1 MRSYGQS
8 TPKGLAGKEHDMKRI
23 ITIGREFGSGGRE
36 LGRRIAEKL
45 EIAYYDQEIIT
56 EIAKRT
62 ALSEDYIRQ
71 IEEKRPIMNFPIHTG
86 YSFYLTS
93 EPAFYPDLT
102 IYTKQH
108 ELLRELSRKS
118 DCVIVGRCA
127 DYILR
132 EQKPIR
138 IFAYA
143 DMESKIKRCME
154 RHPKDENLTEAQMQK
169 RIMEIDRN
177 RAKYYA
183 FFCEQK
189 WGARE
194 NYDLLVNTSG
204 ADIKKLASALCEY
217 LEALFE

>member
-1 MRSYGQS
+1 MN
-8 TPKGLAGKEHDMKRI
+8 RI
-23 ITIGREFGSGGRE
+23 ITIGRELGSGGRE

-62 ALSEDYIRQ
+62 ALPEDYIRQ
-71 IEEKRPIMNFPIHTG
+71 IEERRPIMHFPIHTG
-86 YSFYLTS
+86 HSFYLMS
-93 EPAFYPDLT
+93 EPTFYPDLS

-108 ELLRELSRKS
+108 ELLRELSCKS

-127 DYILR
+127 DYVLR
-132 EQKPIR
+132 EQKPVR

-143 DMESKIKRCME
+143 DMPSKVKRCME
-154 RHPKDENLTEAQMQK
+154 RRLEGEKLTEAQMRK
-169 RIMEIDRN
+169 RITEIDRN

-183 FFCEQK
+183 FFSGQK

-194 NYDLLVNTSG
+194 NYDLLVNTSD
-204 ADIKKLASALCEY
+204 ADIGKLTSSLCGY

>member
-1 MRSYGQS
+1 
-8 TPKGLAGKEHDMKRI
+8 MKRI

-45 EIAYYDQEIIT
+45 QIAYYDQEIIT

-62 ALSEDYIRQ
+62 VLSEEYIRQ
-71 IEEKRPIMNFPIHTG
+71 IEEKRPIMQFPIHTG
-86 YSFYLTS
+86 HSIYLTS
-93 EPAFYPDLT
+93 EPTFYPDLS

-127 DYILR
+127 DHILR
-132 EQKPIR
+132 EQKPVR

-143 DMESKIKRCME
+143 DMESRVKRCMARRPDGE
-154 RHPKDENLTEAQMQK
+154 KLTEAQMKK
-169 RIMEIDRN
+169 RITEIDRN

-183 FFCEQK
+183 FFSEQK
-189 WGARE
+189 WGVRE

-204 ADIKKLASALCEY
+204 TDIKKLASALCGY

>member
-1 MRSYGQS
+1 MN
-8 TPKGLAGKEHDMKRI
+8 RI

-36 LGRRIAEKL
+36 LGYRIAEKL
-45 EIAYYDQEIIT
+45 QIAYYDQEIIT

-71 IEEKRPIMNFPIHTG
+71 IEERRPIMHFPIHTG
-86 YSFYLTS
+86 HSFYLTS
-93 EPAFYPDLT
+93 EPSFYPEFS

-108 ELLRELSRKS
+108 ELLRELSCKS
-118 DCVIVGRCA
+118 DCIIVGRCA
-127 DYILR
+127 DHILR
-132 EQKPIR
+132 EQKPVR

-143 DMESKIKRCME
+143 DMESRIKRCME
-154 RHPKDENLTEAQMQK
+154 RRPEDENLTEAQMKK
-169 RIMEIDRN
+169 RITEIDRN

-183 FFCEQK
+183 FFSGQK

-204 ADIKKLASALCEY
+204 ADIKEMSSALCGY
-217 LEALFE
+217 LETLFEETICAAEQHTRF

>member
-1 MRSYGQS
+1 
-8 TPKGLAGKEHDMKRI
+8 MKRI

-93 EPAFYPDLT
+93 EPTFDPDLT

-169 RIMEIDRN
+169 RITEIDRN

>member
-1 MRSYGQS
+1 MQ
-8 TPKGLAGKEHDMKRI
+8 RI
-23 ITIGREFGSGGRE
+23 ITIGREFGGGGRE

-45 EIAYYDQEIIT
+45 QIAYYDQEIIT

-62 ALSEDYIRQ
+62 TLSEEYIRR
-71 IEEKRPIMNFPIHTG
+71 IEEMRPIMHFPIHTG
-86 YSFYLTS
+86 HSFYPTS
-93 EPAFYPDLT
+93 EPAFYPDIS

-108 ELLRELSRKS
+108 ELLRELACKS

-127 DYILR
+127 DYVLR
-132 EQKPIR
+132 EQKPVR

-143 DMESKIKRCME
+143 DMPSKVKRCME
-154 RHPKDENLTEAQMQK
+154 RRLEGEKLTEAQMRK
-169 RIMEIDRN
+169 RITEIDRN

-183 FFCEQK
+183 FFSGQK

-194 NYDLLVNTSG
+194 NYDLLVNTSD
-204 ADIKKLASALCEY
+204 ADIKEMSAALCGY

>member
-1 MRSYGQS
+1 MN
-8 TPKGLAGKEHDMKRI
+8 RI

-36 LGRRIAEKL
+36 LGYRIAEKL
-45 EIAYYDQEIIT
+45 QIAYYDQEIIT

-71 IEEKRPIMNFPIHTG
+71 IEERRPIMHFPIHTG
-86 YSFYLTS
+86 HSIYLTS
-93 EPAFYPDLT
+93 EPTFYPDLS

-108 ELLRELSRKS
+108 ELLRELSCKS

-132 EQKPIR
+132 EQKPVR

-143 DMESKIKRCME
+143 DMESRIKRCME
-154 RHPKDENLTEAQMQK
+154 RRPEDENLTEAQMRK
-169 RIMEIDRN
+169 RITEIDRN

-183 FFCEQK
+183 FFSGQK

-204 ADIKKLASALCEY
+204 ADIKEMSSALCGY

>member
-1 MRSYGQS
+1 
-8 TPKGLAGKEHDMKRI
+8 MKRI

-36 LGRRIAEKL
+36 LGYRIAEKL
-45 EIAYYDQEIIT
+45 QIAYYDQEIIT

-62 ALSEDYIRQ
+62 ALSEEYIRR
-71 IEEKRPIMNFPIHTG
+71 IEEKRPIMHFPIHTG
-86 YSFYLTS
+86 HSIYLTS
-93 EPAFYPDLT
+93 EPTFYPDLS

-108 ELLRELSRKS
+108 ELLRELSLKS
-118 DCVIVGRCA
+118 DCVINEMADKSSCVIIGRCA

-132 EQKPIR
+132 EQKPVR

-143 DMESKIKRCME
+143 DMESRIKRCME
-154 RHPKDENLTEAQMQK
+154 RRPEGENLTEAQMRK
-169 RIMEIDRN
+169 RITEIDRN

-183 FFCEQK
+183 FFSEQK

-204 ADIKKLASALCEY
+204 ADIKELSSALCGY
-217 LEALFE
+217 LETLFE